1 MINDRNAW
9 IGFAVLLLLVAALGV
24 RSRTTAAHVLQVEV
38 QHGTSTVNT
47 QNDPHD
53 LLVIARRDS
62 MLDNASTLRR
72 NPFRR
77 NRVVEPVK
85 PVVQREKAPVQDMDE
100 GPRLLTLLYDDVGP
114 CVQIRVEGE
123 RSGWLHVGETFQG
136 WNVDE
141 IAEGTVGISRRG
153 RQLVLK

>member
-9 IGFAVLLLLVAALGV
+9 IGFAVLLLLVAVLGV
-24 RSRTTAAHVLQVEV
+24 KSRKTAAHVLKSDV
-38 QHGTSTVNT
+38 QHATTAVIAG
-47 QNDPHD
+47 NDPHD
-53 LLVIARRDS
+53 LAVIARRDS
-62 MLDNASTLRR
+62 ILEEARTLRR

-85 PVVQREKAPVQDMDE
+85 PVVQREEAPAQDMNE

-136 WNVDE
+136 WKVDE
-141 IAEGTVGISRRG
+141 IAEGAVGISRRG
-153 RQLVLK
+153 RELVLK